1 MYKRVKDIEGFP
13 STMKK
18 LLKELKFN
26 GVDLIKKLRYL
37 FSAFNDQVEEIRKDA
52 EDLNISKLDQIENTE
67 EREVYKTNPQDREE
81 FEQVITIDKGEDKS
95 LTDKL
100 SLGIT
105 MSVEN
110 YTKDSYNKIVSVSGK
125 GIEKNIN
132 TDQVSEI
139 KTSGPA
145 FEEIILSDDRYKNVA
160 QISREAKK
168 LLEVDS
174 TSSTEITTIGNLE
187 ISDIIEE
194 GNVKRRTRAGG
205 TEKMDLLLEGSQVSI
220 VSSSGKVLHKSE
232 VNAEEVVYTGNP
244 LSGDKDIADKS
255 FTKQYGVVFK
265 QPMLSY
271 LDSNYHKI
279 KDFEAYKRGQD
290 TINSNTSSEVSGIK
304 SRLTQIENRLTALE
318 NK

>member
-95 LTDKL
+95 LTDQL

-105 MSVEN
+105 FRVEE
-110 YTKDSYNKIVSVSGK
+110 YKEDSYNKIVTVSGK
-125 GIEKNIN
+125 RIEKDIN
-132 TDQVSEI
+132 PNYVSGFM
-139 KTSGPA
+139 TSGPVS
-145 FEEIILSDDRYKNVA
+145 EEIRLTDDVYSKTIYISDESTKTESIDTTSSDD
-160 QISREAKK
+160 
-168 LLEVDS
+168 
-174 TSSTEITTIGNLE
+174 TTTIGNVQ
-187 ISDIIEE
+187 ISDTIIGERARRGVRVGELEQVEDLSEE
-194 GNVKRRTRAGG
+194 TQVRT
-205 TEKMDLLLEGSQVSI
+205 VI
-220 VSSSGKVLHKSE
+220 SSGKNLHKVE
-232 VNAEEVVYTGNP
+232 VNSADVNITGNP

-255 FTKQYGVVFK
+255 FAKQYGVVFK